1 MQNFDYLSKIQELNQ
16 LYSYCR
22 DAENYQLVAPDK
34 SVVGARKA
42 LEFWTKMV
50 YMING
55 WDLPEKPSLMGLVT
69 AQPFVDYIG
78 DAQVLENI
86 HFIRRVGNNGAHG
99 KSIKQAASLQSLAC
113 LYQLIGEYLMQIEVI
128 DSFPHFDATLVPK
141 VVTLQYTS
149 IDGDPIIS
157 AEALQR
163 YSEANAKH
171 PLHPTTPKVLSEI
184 ETRRLYIDLM
194 LEEADWTVQ
203 TVHNSLVPGSA
214 CIEVELAGMPNQSEV
229 GFADYVL
236 FSKSLKPLAVIEAK
250 RTTRDSREGRHQA
263 ELYADL
269 LERQYGVRPVIYYS
283 NGYETYIQDGMG
295 YPDRRVFSF
304 HTEDDL
310 ELLIQKRTRQDITDL
325 SINEDI
331 TNRTYQM
338 MAVHAVCD
346 HLNKKH
352 RRGLIVMATGTG
364 KTRVSISLVDVLMR
378 NNWAKNILFLADR
391 RSLVKQAARNYSKL
405 LPSAS
410 TTILSEDREPD
421 MKARIMF
428 STYQTMIRYID
439 AKDKKEFSVGRF
451 DLIIIDEAHR
461 SVFGKY
467 GAIFDYFDSL
477 LIGLTATPRED
488 IDKSTYQLLQLEEG
502 IPNFSYELQEAID
515 EHYLVGYR
523 AYQRS
528 SKIMTEGI
536 RYDQLSQAERD
547 ELEKVWDYEKAM
559 QALDP
564 RSRYS
569 RDIESKEIYDYLFN
583 QDTVDRV
590 LQDLMENGLKIEDGT
605 KIGKTI
611 IFAINHKHAQMIVDR
626 FAVLYPHLAAKNYC
640 VLIDNTVEY
649 GQNLIDNF
657 SETPEK
663 SANNI
668 QIAVSVDML
677 DTGIDVP
684 DCLNLVFF
692 KKVRS
697 KIKFNQMIGRGTR
710 LCENVFGPGLDKQ
723 EFLIFDW
730 CGNFE
735 YFNLHPEGAEP
746 ANVQSIHE
754 RIFDLRMD
762 IAVHLQDAKY
772 AEQEGPARFCEELK
786 DILHGQVST
795 LEINRIDVRRHLDLL
810 ARFRSRD
817 AWIYV
822 SEVDAHSIKRRLGPL
837 IFMEDNDL
845 AAKKFDV
852 LCLLMQLSLLDEH
865 VDGNRPMDKIRTL
878 AEMLEKRATIPQVAM
893 HMPLIREIQT
903 VVFWEKLTTSV
914 AYGLD
919 SLERVRV
926 DLRELMQYLVGQERK
941 TFDIDIEDVITDKG
955 IATPIDIKAT
965 YQQRVM
971 DYLAENSKNNE
982 ILHKIQY
989 LVPLTEDD
997 IRKMEQVFWE
1007 QLGTRQE
1014 YENTYLNKEKYKLYG
1029 GNIAAFIR
1037 SCIGVDREV
1046 ARNKFID
1053 LLQAS
1058 GVEMP
1063 VLTPMQEEYLHTI
1076 LNYVCTNGDIETTT
1090 MSIQEPF
1097 VHFEW
1102 QDTFGDRFQ
1111 PLVNYVKSLH
1121 NVITVHP
1128 GSYQAFA

>member
-1 MQNFDYLSKIQELNQ
+1 MQNFDYLSNYPELSQ

-22 DAENYQLVAPDK
+22 DAENFQRLAPEK

-50 YMING
+50 YMVNG
-55 WDLPEKPSLMGLVT
+55 WEIPEKPSLMGLLT
-69 AQPFVDYIG
+69 TQQFIDYVG
-78 DAQVLENI
+78 DATVMDNI
-86 HFIRRVGNNGAHG
+86 HFIRRIGNNGAHG
-99 KSIKQAASLQSLAC
+99 KSIKPAASLQCLAC
-113 LYQLIGEYLMQIEVI
+113 LHALIGEWLMLIGVI
-128 DSFPHFDATLVPK
+128 DDIPHFDPSLVPT
-141 VVTLQYTS
+141 VLTLSIVTQ
-149 IDGDPIIS
+149 DGDPVLS
-157 AEALQR
+157 ADSLQQ
-163 YSEANAKH
+163 YAKKSEGKT
-171 PLHPTTPKVLSEI
+171 LHPATPHVMSEL

-203 TVHNSLVPGSA
+203 AAHNALVPGTA
-214 CIEVELAGMPNQSEV
+214 CIEVELAGMPNQSET
-229 GFADYVL
+229 GYADYVL

-250 RTTRDSREGRHQA
+250 RTLRDPREGRHQA

-269 LERQYGVRPVIYYS
+269 LERQYGLRPVIYYS
-283 NGYETYIQDGMG
+283 NGYETYIQDGLG

-304 HTEDDL
+304 HTEEDL
-310 ELLIQKRTRQDITDL
+310 ELLIQKRTRQNITDL
-325 SINEDI
+325 TVNEDI
-331 TNRTYQM
+331 TNRAYQIR
-338 MAVHAVCD
+338 AIHNVCS
-346 HLNKKH
+346 HLNDHH

-364 KTRVSISLVDVLMR
+364 KTRVSISMVDVLMR

-391 RSLVKQAARNYSKL
+391 RSLVKQAWRNFNKL
-405 LPSAS
+405 LPSPS
-410 TTILSEDREPD
+410 TTILSEARDPD
-421 MKARIMF
+421 MNARIMF

-439 AKDKKEFSVGRF
+439 AKDKKQFSVGRF

-488 IDKSTYQLLQLEEG
+488 VDKSTYQLLQLDEG
-502 IPNFSYELQEAID
+502 VPNFSYELQEAID

-536 RYDQLSQAERD
+536 RYDQLSAKERD
-547 ELEKVWDYEKAM
+547 DLEKVWDYEKAM

-564 RSRYS
+564 RAKYS
-569 RDIESKEIYDYLFN
+569 RDIESSEIYKYLYN

-590 LQDLMENGLKIEDGT
+590 LQDLMENGLRVEDGERL
-605 KIGKTI
+605 GKSI

-626 FAVLYPHLAAKNYC
+626 FAVLYPQLAAQGYC

-649 GQNLIDNF
+649 GDDMIEKF
-657 SETPEK
+657 SIVAEEAP
-663 SANNI
+663 APF
-668 QIAVSVDML
+668 QIAVSVDMM
-677 DTGIDVP
+677 DTGVDVP

-710 LCENVFGPGLDKQ
+710 TCKDIFGPGRDKT

-735 YFNLHPEGAEP
+735 YFNLHPQGAEP

-772 AEQEGPARFCEELK
+772 AEQEGPAHFCEELK

-795 LEINRIDVRRHLDLL
+795 LEIHRIDVRRHLDLID
-810 ARFRSRD
+810 RFRSRD
-817 AWIYV
+817 AWLYV

-837 IFMEDNDL
+837 IFMDDNDL

-852 LCLLMQLSLLDEH
+852 LCLLMQLSLLDDR
-865 VDGNRPMDKIRTL
+865 VDGNKPMDKIRSL
-878 AEMLEKRATIPQVAM
+878 AELLEKRGSIPQVAM

-903 VVFWEKLTTSV
+903 VPFWEKLTTSV

-919 SLERVRV
+919 SLERVRT
-926 DLRELMQYLVGQERK
+926 DLRSLMQFLVGQERK
-941 TFDIDIEDVITDKG
+941 TFDIDITDVITDEG
-955 IATPIDIKAT
+955 MATPLNIQVT

-971 DYLAENSKNNE
+971 DYLAENRKNDY
-982 ILHKIQY
+982 ILLKIQN
-989 LVPLTEDD
+989 LDPLSESD
-997 IRKMEQVFWE
+997 IRKLEEIFWE

-1014 YENTYLNKEKYKLYG
+1014 YEDTYLKQEKYKLYG

-1046 ARNKFID
+1046 ARAKFID

-1058 GVEMP
+1058 GVDVP

-1076 LNYVCTNGDIETTT
+1076 LNYVCTNGDIETRT
-1090 MSIQEPF
+1090 MSAQEPF

-1111 PLVNYVKSLH
+1111 PLVTYVRRLH
-1121 NVITVHP
+1121 SVIN
-1128 GSYQAFA
+1128 AA

>member
-1 MQNFDYLSKIQELNQ
+1 MQNFDYLSEIHDLHQ
-16 LYSYCR
+16 LYVYCR

-42 LEFWTKMV
+42 LEFWAKMV
-50 YMING
+50 YLIKG
-55 WDLPEKPSLMGLVT
+55 WDMPDKPSLMGLVST
-69 AQPFVDYIG
+69 QAFTDYIN
-78 DAQVLENI
+78 DQQVMDNI
-86 HFIRRVGNNGAHG
+86 HFIRMVGNNGAHG
-99 KSIKQAASLQSLAC
+99 KPISRTASLQSLAC
-113 LYQLIGEYLMQIEVI
+113 LYQLIGEYLMEIGVI
-128 DSFPHFDATLVPK
+128 DEFPHFDATLVPK
-141 VVTLQYTS
+141 IVTLQYAS
-149 IDGDPIIS
+149 QDGDPIIS
-157 AEALQR
+157 TDALQR
-163 YSEANAKH
+163 YAAASEKNTPKH
-171 PLHPTTPKVLSEI
+171 TTPHVLSEY
-184 ETRRLYIDLM
+184 ETRKLYIDLM

-203 TVHNSLVPGSA
+203 TQKNVRVAGTA
-214 CIEVELAGMPNQSEV
+214 CIEIELQGMPNVSEV

-236 FSKSLKPLAVIEAK
+236 FSKSLQPLAVVEAK
-250 RTTRDSREGRHQA
+250 RTIRDPREGRHQA

-269 LERQYGVRPVIYYS
+269 LEKQYGIRPVIYYS
-283 NGYETYIQDGMG
+283 NGFETYIQDGMG

-304 HTEDDL
+304 HTEEDL
-310 ELLIQKRTRQDITDL
+310 GLMIQKRTRQNITDL
-325 SINEDI
+325 TINPDI
-331 TNRTYQM
+331 TNRPYQM
-338 MAVHAVCD
+338 MAIHSICN
-346 HLNKKH
+346 HLNTKH

-364 KTRVSISLVDVLMR
+364 KTRVSISMVDVLMR

-391 RSLVKQAARNYSKL
+391 RSLVKQAWRNFNKL
-405 LPSAS
+405 LPSAT
-410 TTILSEDREPD
+410 TTILSESRDPD

-439 AKDKKEFSVGRF
+439 AKEKKQFSVGRF

-488 IDKSTYQLLQLEEG
+488 VDKSTYQLLQLEEG
-502 IPNFSYELQEAID
+502 EPNFSYELQEAID
-515 EHYLVGYR
+515 DNYLVGYR

-536 RYDQLSQAERD
+536 RYDELTDKEKA
-547 ELEKVWDYEKAM
+547 ELEEVWEYEKAVR
-559 QALDP
+559 ALDP
-564 RSRYS
+564 REKYS
-569 RDIESKEIYDYLFN
+569 RDIEGTEIYNYLFN
-583 QDTVDRV
+583 EDTVDRV
-590 LQDLMENGLKIEDGT
+590 LQDLMENGLHVEDGERL
-605 KIGKTI
+605 GKSI
-611 IFAINHKHAQMIVDR
+611 IFAFNHRHAQMIVDR
-626 FAVLYPHLAAKNYC
+626 FAVLYPALAAKNYC

-649 GQNLIDNF
+649 GEDMIESF
-657 SETPEK
+657 SVEANEK
-663 SANNI
+663 PAPF
-668 QIAVSVDML
+668 QIAVSVDMM
-677 DTGIDVP
+677 DTGVDVP

-710 LCENVFGPGLDKQ
+710 LCPNVFGPGRDKT

-735 YFNLHPEGAEP
+735 YFNEHPEGAEATRIP
-746 ANVQSIHE
+746 SISE
-754 RIFDLRMD
+754 RIFGLRMD

-772 AEQEGPARFCEELK
+772 SDIESLRSFSEGLK
-786 DILHGQVST
+786 DIMHGQVSM
-795 LEINRIDVRRHLDLL
+795 LELSRIDVRRHLDLID
-810 ARFRSRD
+810 RFRKREN
-817 AWIYV
+817 WQYV
-822 SEVDAHSIKRRLGPL
+822 SEVDAHSIKRRLGPI
-837 IFMEDNDL
+837 IFMDDTDL

-865 VDGNRPMDKIRTL
+865 VDGNKPMEKICTI
-878 AEMLEKRATIPQVAM
+878 AEMLEKRNTIPQIAA
-893 HMPLIREIQT
+893 HLPLIRDIQT
-903 VVFWEKLTTSV
+903 TVFWEKLTTS
-914 AYGLD
+914 AEYGLD
-919 SLERVRV
+919 TLERVRV
-926 DLRELMQYLVGQERK
+926 DIRSLIQYLVGMERR
-941 TFDIDIEDVITDKG
+941 TFDIDIEDVVADRG
-955 IATPIDIKAT
+955 MATPLNIRVT

-997 IRKMEQVFWE
+997 IRQMETVFWE

-1058 GVEMP
+1058 GADMP

-1102 QDTFGDRFQ
+1102 QETFGDRFQ

-1121 NVITVHP
+1121 NVINVHP